1 METNTAA
8 LKSSKVFEAD
18 KVVALNALALTSI
31 ACAVLFAPAALAANK
46 QNSATEK
53 TTSAIVLRQKHIFLG
68 ETGVIVSPTGIRIDG
83 LGKFHFSL
91 VSVAP
96 TWNITV
102 FRTDDRISFTQPLNQ
117 FCDQGLFSNMVMNQ
131 KERMLGHGGGRDRG
145 KVSGVTVQQ
154 TTWSEGIYQSLN
166 DKKFTPP
173 QVERILL
180 AAYKLPTD
188 GQIPITYVVRLSG
201 KDWMTNLSEEGQ
213 RRAFLTTQKISY
225 EDVPTSKFQVPPGLT
240 PTKSVTR
247 IVVGSTKKMNDTG
260 VGVLFDDLGK
270 GELGTHR

>member
-1 METNTAA
+1 METITAA
-8 LKSSKVFEAD
+8 SKSSRVLEAEKV
-18 KVVALNALALTSI
+18 LALPVVFFSI
-31 ACAVLFAPAALAANK
+31 VCAVFSSPGAQAANK
-46 QNSATEK
+46 PHSVKEK
-53 TTSAIVLRQKHIFLG
+53 TVSAIVLRQKHIYLG
-68 ETGVIVSPTGIRIDG
+68 DTSVIVSPTGIRMDG

-96 TWNITV
+96 TWRITV
-102 FRTDDRISFTQPLNQ
+102 FREDDRISFTQPLNQ

-131 KERMLGHGGGRDRG
+131 KDRMLGTGAGKDRG

-154 TTWSEGIYQSLN
+154 TLWSDGIYQSLN

-173 QVERILL
+173 QIERIFL

-188 GQIPITYVVRLSG
+188 GQIPITYVVRLTG
-201 KDWMTNLSEEGQ
+201 RDWMTNLSEEGQ
-213 RRAFLTTQKISY
+213 RRAFLTTKKISY
-225 EDVPTSKFQVPPGLT
+225 EDVPASKFQVPRGLT

-270 GELGTHR
+270 GELGTHH

>member
-1 METNTAA
+1 METITAA
-8 LKSSKVFEAD
+8 SKSSRVLEAEKV
-18 KVVALNALALTSI
+18 LALPVVFFSI
-31 ACAVLFAPAALAANK
+31 VCAVFSSPDAQAANK
-46 QNSATEK
+46 PHSVKEK
-53 TTSAIVLRQKHIFLG
+53 TVSAIVLRQKHIYLG
-68 ETGVIVSPTGIRIDG
+68 DTSVIVSPTGIRMDG

-96 TWNITV
+96 TWRITV
-102 FRTDDRISFTQPLNQ
+102 FREDDRISFTQPLNQ

-131 KERMLGHGGGRDRG
+131 KDRMLGTGAGKDRG

-154 TTWSEGIYQSLN
+154 TLWSDGIYQSLN

-173 QVERILL
+173 QIERIFL

-188 GQIPITYVVRLSG
+188 GQIPITYVVRLTG
-201 KDWMTNLSEEGQ
+201 RDWMTNLSEEGQ
-213 RRAFLTTQKISY
+213 RRAFLTTKKISY
-225 EDVPTSKFQVPPGLT
+225 EDVPASKFQVPRGLT

-270 GELGTHR
+270 GELGTHH

>member
-1 METNTAA
+1 METITAA
-8 LKSSKVFEAD
+8 SKSSRVLEAEKV
-18 KVVALNALALTSI
+18 LALPVVLFSI
-31 ACAVLFAPAALAANK
+31 VCAVFSSPDAQAANK
-46 QNSATEK
+46 PHSIKEK
-53 TTSAIVLRQKHIFLG
+53 TVSAIVLRQKHIYLG
-68 ETGVIVSPTGIRIDG
+68 DTSVIVSPTGIRMDG

-96 TWNITV
+96 TWRITV
-102 FRTDDRISFTQPLNQ
+102 FREDDRISFTQPLNQ

-131 KERMLGHGGGRDRG
+131 KDRMLGTGAGKDRG

-154 TTWSEGIYQSLN
+154 TLWSDGIYQSLN

-173 QVERILL
+173 QIERIFL

-188 GQIPITYVVRLSG
+188 GQIPITYVVRLTG
-201 KDWMTNLSEEGQ
+201 RDWMTNLSEEGQ
-213 RRAFLTTQKISY
+213 RRAFLTTKKISY
-225 EDVPTSKFQVPPGLT
+225 EDVPASKFQVPRGLT

-270 GELGTHR
+270 GELGTHH